1 MVKKENKNKCCLCPN
16 IHASGKDRQ
25 QWKGKYMKWLLIL
38 VNARKAM
45 GISVRAYWMGSELRW
60 DGEGRPV
67 CEWGIAAEL

>member
-1 MVKKENKNKCCLCPN
+1 
-16 IHASGKDRQ
+16 
-25 QWKGKYMKWLLIL
+25 MKWLLIL

-60 DGEGRPV
+60 DGEGRPL